1 MPSSGSQLFTGWL
14 PTSVLTHSY
23 RKAGE
28 EMKATEIR
36 SASMNAVC
44 DPRVPAIAKHY
55 YRIIASMAIKL
66 IEIEQKQRKVKA

>member
-1 MPSSGSQLFTGWL
+1 
-14 PTSVLTHSY
+14 
-23 RKAGE
+23 
-28 EMKATEIR
+28 MKATEIR

-66 IEIEQKQRKVKA
+66 IEIEQQQRKVKV